1 MTTAAKL
8 LATLLLL
15 AGSLPPAAAADTCT
29 ALTAQVAEARRA
41 NDLPR
46 LSTLLTRARAPEA
59 GCASTAL
66 FCLGRQGALAYVAAF
81 YRHVDEKAP
90 YAALEKL
97 LAEGERLGSPWP
109 LLVAFADIRFEEG
122 RRSKKPELITAA
134 ARDYQRALTALGDEE
149 DRLCPGEP
157 SLSAVQLGAIH
168 RSMSTAIL
176 LAPRLETV
184 STRDGRCGGAFLAGI
199 RGFIPEARPVPIRFA
214 FNEASLTP
222 EGEGAARALLDCIK
236 REQYAL
242 IELTGHTDQRGSDAY
257 NMDLSAR
264 RLATVRAFLEKGGF
278 AGRVVTTPK
287 GKSDPFRADDRGKYS
302 QDELDQLD
310 RRVELRRSEA
320 KP

>member
-1 MTTAAKL
+1 MTSAANL
-8 LATLLLL
+8 LAILLLL
-15 AGSLPPAAAADTCT
+15 AGLLPAAAADTCA
-29 ALTAQVAEARRA
+29 ALTTQIAEARRA

-46 LSTLLTRARAPEA
+46 LSTLLVRARAPDV
-59 GCASTAL
+59 GCSTTVL
-66 FCLGRQGALAYVAAF
+66 FCLGRQAALAHVQAF
-81 YRHVDEKAP
+81 YRQVDEKAP
-90 YAALEKL
+90 FAAMEKL
-97 LAEGERLGSPWP
+97 LSDGERLGSPWP

-134 ARDYQRALTALGDEE
+134 ARDYQRALTALGDGE

-157 SLSAVQLGAIH
+157 SLSAAQVEAIH
-168 RSMSTAIL
+168 RTMSTAIL

-199 RGFIPEARPVPIRFA
+199 RGFIPEARPVPIRFN
-214 FNEASLTP
+214 FNEATLTP
-222 EGEGAARALLDCIK
+222 EGENAARALLDCVK
-236 REQYAL
+236 RERYAL
-242 IELTGHTDQRGSDAY
+242 IELTGHTDQRGTDAY

-287 GKSDPFRADDRGKYS
+287 GKNDPFRADDRGKYS
-302 QDELDQLD
+302 QDELDLLD

-320 KP
+320 KQ